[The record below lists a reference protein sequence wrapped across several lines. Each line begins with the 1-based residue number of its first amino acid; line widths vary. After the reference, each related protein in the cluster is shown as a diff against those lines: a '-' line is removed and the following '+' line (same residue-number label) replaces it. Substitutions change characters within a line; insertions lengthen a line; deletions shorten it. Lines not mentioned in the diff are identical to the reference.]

1 MTRTMQWHHH
11 KGDVLDQVR
20 EFDVIDCESC
30 QFNHIVPIP
39 TVQELETVY
48 REDYYSREWPDY
60 IDRHREDLDWWNLRY
75 DEQYI
80 LFEELL
86 AQEQGRI
93 LDVGSGPGFFLLKGK
108 QRGWDTVGVEPSV
121 QALTH
126 SRGLG
131 LEIIEGFLDEE
142 IATQLGCFDVVY
154 MNEVL
159 EHIPDPGRMLNLAQ
173 RLLRPGGILCVIVPN
188 DYNPLQ
194 EALRSACGYP
204 PWWLAPPHHIN
215 YFNFTTLSRFV
226 KIMGFEVL
234 HKTATFPMEL
244 FLLMGDNYVGNNPFG
259 RIIHGKRKNLE
270 MNLMKAGCGPLWK
283 KFYNSLADV
292 EVGREVVM
300 YARRPFDE

>member
-1 MTRTMQWHHH
+1 MQWHQH
-11 KGDVLDQVR
+11 KGEVLDKVR

-30 QFNHIVPIP
+30 RFSHIVPIP
-39 TVQELETVY
+39 TDQELETMY

-75 DEQYI
+75 DDQYS

-86 AQEQGRI
+86 PPETRRI
-93 LDVGSGPGFFLLKGK
+93 LDVGSGPGFFLLKGH
-108 QRGWDTVGVEPSV
+108 QRGWETVGVEPSV
-121 QALTH
+121 QAVEH

-131 LEIIEGFLDEE
+131 LEIIEGFLDEGLVN
-142 IATQLGCFDVVY
+142 QLGQFDVVH

-159 EHIPDPGRMLNLAQ
+159 EHLPDPGEMLSRTY

-194 EALRSACGYP
+194 QALRSACEYQ

-215 YFNFTTLSRFV
+215 YFNFSSLAHLV
-226 KIMGFEVL
+226 NNIGFEMIQ
-234 HKTATFPMEL
+234 KTATFPMEL
-244 FLLMGDNYVGNNPFG
+244 FLLMGDNYIGNDKVG
-259 RIIHGKRKNLE
+259 RVMHGKRKKLE
-270 MNLMKAGCGPLWK
+270 MNLGKAGCSTLWK
-283 KFYNSLADV
+283 KFSNSLADV
-292 EVGREVVM
+292 GVGREVIL

>member
-1 MTRTMQWHHH
+1 MTLVKEWHQH
-11 KGDVLDQVR
+11 KGNVLDRVE
-20 EFDVIDCESC
+20 EFDVIDCEVC
-30 QFNHIVPIP
+30 RFNHIVPIP

-60 IDRHREDLDWWNLRY
+60 IDLHREDLDWWNLQY
-75 DEQYI
+75 DEQYS

-86 AQEQGRI
+86 PQEQRRI

-108 QRGWDTVGVEPSV
+108 QRGWETIGVEPSV
-121 QALTH
+121 QALDH

-142 IATQLGCFDVVY
+142 LTTKLGCFDVVH

-159 EHIPDPGRMLNLAQ
+159 EHIPDPVNMLNLGY
-173 RLLRPGGILCVIVPN
+173 RLLRPGGVLCIIVPN

-194 EALRSACGYP
+194 EALRSTCGYH

-215 YFNFTTLSRFV
+215 YFNFTTLSHLV
-226 KIMGFEVL
+226 KNMGFDVIR
-234 HKTATFPMEL
+234 KTGTFPMEL
-244 FLLMGDNYVGNNPFG
+244 FLLMGDNYVGDDKVG
-259 RIIHGKRKNLE
+259 RVMHGKRKKLE
-270 MNLMKAGCGPLWK
+270 MNLRKAGCSTLWQ
-283 KFYNSLADV
+283 KFYSSLADV

-300 YARRPFDE
+300 YARRPFDD